1 MIKAL
6 QTMKNNA
13 FLGEQ
18 ICKDWEK
25 NDEACHALFYYG
37 LLSNVHVKRESS
49 SSTEVDQ
56 LLTLDSREIQKT
68 SKRNFLFF
76 NRSPLDRRFAVHVKR
91 KSCLT
96 FFTKRFRCKIYLKKI
111 KIDGHF
117 GELCYISRLESALGL
132 EGAGFEVLLS

>member
-1 MIKAL
+1 MIIAL

-37 LLSNVHVKRESS
+37 LLSNDHVKRESS
-49 SSTEVDQ
+49 SITEADQ
-56 LLTLDSREIQKT
+56 LLTLDSGEIQKT

-96 FFTKRFRCKIYLKKI
+96 FFTKRFCCKIYLT
-111 KIDGHF
+111 
-117 GELCYISRLESALGL
+117 A
-132 EGAGFEVLLS
+132 

>member
-6 QTMKNNA
+6 QAIKNNA
-13 FLGEQ
+13 LLAEK
-18 ICKDWEK
+18 ICRDWEK

-37 LLSNVHVKRESS
+37 LLSNDHVKRESS

-76 NRSPLDRRFAVHVKR
+76 NRLPLDRRFAVHVKR

-96 FFTKRFRCKIYLKKI
+96 FFTKRFHYKIYLITQEKK
-111 KIDGHF
+111 
-117 GELCYISRLESALGL
+117 LR
-132 EGAGFEVLLS
+132 

>member
-6 QTMKNNA
+6 QAIKNNA

-37 LLSNVHVKRESS
+37 LLSNVHVKRKSS

-56 LLTLDSREIQKT
+56 LLILDSREIQKT

-76 NRSPLDRRFAVHVKR
+76 NCSPLDRRFAVHVKR

-96 FFTKRFRCKIYLKKI
+96 FFIKRFRCKIYLT
-111 KIDGHF
+111 
-117 GELCYISRLESALGL
+117 A
-132 EGAGFEVLLS
+132 